1 MTHPDHGLGERVAD
15 AARHVVEALER
26 DVESLATPTPAE
38 AIAETAAMA
47 QGADADELAAQP
59 PAAVPVDLPVEPLT
73 DADPKPDESDEPQ
86 A

>member
-1 MTHPDHGLGERVAD
+1 VTHPDHGLGERVAE

-38 AIAETAAMA
+38 AIAETAAVA
-47 QGADADELAAQP
+47 QGADADELATQS
-59 PAAVPVDLPVEPLT
+59 PAAVPVEPMT
-73 DADPKPDESDEPQ
+73 DADLRANESDESD

>member
-1 MTHPDHGLGERVAD
+1 VTHPDHGLGERVAD

-38 AIAETAAMA
+38 AIAETAAVA
-47 QGADADELAAQP
+47 HGANPDELAAQS
-59 PAAVPVDLPVEPLT
+59 PAAVPVDLPVEPMT
-73 DADPKPDESDEPQ
+73 DADLRADESDESD